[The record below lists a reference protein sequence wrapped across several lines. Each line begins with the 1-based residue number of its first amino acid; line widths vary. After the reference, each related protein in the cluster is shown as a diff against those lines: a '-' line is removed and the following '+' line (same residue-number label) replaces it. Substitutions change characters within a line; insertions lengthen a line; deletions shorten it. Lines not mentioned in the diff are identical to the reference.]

1 MLLHV
6 PNVLN
11 PDELKALRQLLAQ
24 AEWTDGKVTAGTQSA
39 QVKRNIQLPETSA
52 DAEAARLIVLKALN
66 RNALFFS
73 AALPKKIY
81 PPLFNQYREGMDFG
95 AHIDNAVRTHA
106 ISGVNVRTDI
116 SCTLFIAN
124 PEDYEG
130 GELVVEDTYGHQMV
144 KLPAGDMVLYPGT
157 SLHHVR
163 PVTKGA
169 RLASFFWIQSM
180 IREDN
185 QRALLFDMDA
195 AIVTLRQ
202 QVGDNHPA
210 VVRLTGN
217 YHNLIR
223 MWADT

>member
-1 MLLHV
+1 MLLRV
-6 PNVLN
+6 PQVLN
-11 PDELKALRQLLAQ
+11 ADELKQMQSLMAA
-24 AEWTDGKVTAGTQSA
+24 AEWVDGKVTAGTQSA
-39 QVKRNIQLPETSA
+39 QVKRNIQLPESSPE
-52 DAEAARLIVLKALN
+52 AEAARQIVLTALS

-81 PPLFNQYREGMDFG
+81 PPLFNQYRDGMDFG

-106 ISGVNVRTDI
+106 ITGLHVRTDI
-116 SCTLFIAN
+116 SCTLFLAD
-124 PEDYEG
+124 PDSYDG
-130 GELVVEDTYGHQMV
+130 GELVVEDTYGQQMV

-163 PVTKGA
+163 PVTSGA
-169 RLASFFWIQSM
+169 RLASFFWLQSM
-180 IREDN
+180 IRDDA
-185 QRALLFDMDA
+185 QRTLLFDMDA

-202 QVGDNHPA
+202 QVGDNAA
-210 VVRLTGN
+210 VIRLTGN

>member
-1 MLLHV
+1 MLLRV
-6 PNVLN
+6 PQVLN
-11 PDELKALRQLLAQ
+11 ADELKQMQSLMAA
-24 AEWTDGKVTAGTQSA
+24 AEWVDGKVTAGTQSA
-39 QVKRNIQLPETSA
+39 QVKRNIQLPESSPE
-52 DAEAARLIVLKALN
+52 AEAGRQIVLTALS

-81 PPLFNQYREGMDFG
+81 PPLFNQYRDGMDFG

-106 ISGVNVRTDI
+106 LTGLHVRTDI
-116 SCTLFIAN
+116 SCTLFLAD
-124 PEDYEG
+124 PDSYDG
-130 GELVVEDTYGHQMV
+130 GELVVEDTYGQQMV

-163 PVTKGA
+163 PVTSGA
-169 RLASFFWIQSM
+169 RLASFFWLQSM
-180 IREDN
+180 IRDDA
-185 QRALLFDMDA
+185 QRTLLFDMDA

-202 QVGDNHPA
+202 QVGDNAA
-210 VVRLTGN
+210 VIRLTGN

>member
-1 MLLHV
+1 MLLRV
-6 PNVLN
+6 PQVLN
-11 PDELKALRQLLAQ
+11 ADELSQLRELMSA
-24 AEWTDGKVTAGTQSA
+24 ADWTDGKVTAGTQSA
-39 QVKRNIQLPETSA
+39 QVKRNIQLPETSEYE
-52 DAEAARLIVLKALN
+52 DNARQIVLKALS

-106 ISGVNVRTDI
+106 VTGLHVRTDI
-116 SCTLFIAN
+116 SCTLFIAD
-124 PEDYEG
+124 PESYEG
-130 GELVVEDTYGHQMV
+130 GELVIEDTYGHQMV

-163 PVTKGA
+163 PVTEGA
-169 RLASFFWIQSM
+169 RLACFFWVQSM
-180 IREDN
+180 IREDA
-185 QRALLFDMDA
+185 QRTLLFDMDA
-195 AIVTLRQ
+195 AIATLREQ
-202 QVGDNHPA
+202 TGDTAA
-210 VVRLTGN
+210 VIRLTGN

>member
-6 PNVLN
+6 PQVLN
-11 PDELKALRQLLAQ
+11 LEELSQLQTLMVK
-24 AEWTDGKVTAGTQSA
+24 AEWTDGKVTAGTQSV
-39 QVKRNIQLPETSA
+39 QVKRNMQLPEASA
-52 DAEAARLIVLKALN
+52 DAEAARLIVLKALC

-81 PPLFNQYREGMDFG
+81 PPLFNQYREGMDFS

-106 ISGVNVRTDI
+106 ASGMHVRTDI
-116 SCTLFIAN
+116 SCTLFLAD
-124 PEDYEG
+124 PDSYEG

-157 SLHHVR
+157 SLHQVR
-163 PVTKGA
+163 PVTRGA
-169 RLASFFWIQSM
+169 RVASFFWLQSM
-180 IREDN
+180 VRDDA
-185 QRALLFDMDA
+185 QRTLLFDMDA
-195 AIVTLRQ
+195 SIATLRQ
-202 QVGDNHPA
+202 QIGDTAA
-210 VVRLTGN
+210 VIRLTGN

>member
-1 MLLHV
+1 MLLRI

-11 PDELKALRQLLAQ
+11 PEELAKLQDLMAKAN
-24 AEWTDGKVTAGTQSA
+24 WVDGKVTAGTQSA
-39 QVKRNIQLPETSA
+39 QVKRNMQLPEESEVAETS
-52 DAEAARLIVLKALN
+52 RKIVLQALS

-106 ISGVNVRTDI
+106 LTGNHVRTDI
-116 SCTLFIAN
+116 SSTLFISP
-124 PEDYEG
+124 PESYEG
-130 GELVVEDTYGHQMV
+130 GELVIEDTYGVQSV

-163 PVTKGA
+163 PVSKGA
-169 RLASFFWIQSM
+169 RIACFFWTQSM
-180 IREDN
+180 IRDDG
-185 QRALLFDMDA
+185 QRTLLFDMDA
-195 AIVTLRQ
+195 AISSLRQ
-202 QVGDNHPA
+202 EHGDSAA
-210 VVRLTGN
+210 VIRLTGN

>member
-11 PDELKALRQLLAQ
+11 ADELAQLRQLMSKAD
-24 AEWTDGKVTAGTQSA
+24 WTDGKVTAGTQSA
-39 QVKRNIQLPETSA
+39 KVKRNIQLPETTA

-81 PPLFNQYREGMDFG
+81 PPLFNQYRDGMDFG

-106 ISGVNVRTDI
+106 ISGVHVRTDI
-116 SCTLFIAN
+116 SCTLFIAD
-124 PEDYEG
+124 PESYEG

-163 PVTKGA
+163 PVIKGA
-169 RLASFFWIQSM
+169 RLASFFWVQSM
-180 IREDN
+180 IRDDA
-185 QRALLFDMDA
+185 QRTLLFDMDA

-202 QVGDNHPA
+202 QVGDNAA
-210 VVRLTGN
+210 VIRLTGN
-217 YHNLIR
+217 YHNLVR

>member
-11 PDELKALRQLLAQ
+11 ADELAQLRQLMSKAD
-24 AEWTDGKVTAGTQSA
+24 WTDGKVTAGTQSA
-39 QVKRNIQLPETSA
+39 KVKRNIQLPETTA

-81 PPLFNQYREGMDFG
+81 PPLFNQYRDGMDFG

-106 ISGVNVRTDI
+106 ISGVHVRTDI
-116 SCTLFIAN
+116 SCTLFIAD
-124 PEDYEG
+124 PESYEG

-169 RLASFFWIQSM
+169 RLASFFWVQSM
-180 IREDN
+180 IRDDA
-185 QRALLFDMDA
+185 QRTLLFDMDA

-202 QVGDNHPA
+202 QVGDNAA
-210 VVRLTGN
+210 VIRLTGN
-217 YHNLIR
+217 YHNLVR

>member
-1 MLLHV
+1 MLLHI
-6 PNVLN
+6 PEVLN
-11 PDELKALRQLLAQ
+11 ADELSKMRELMAH

-39 QVKRNIQLPETSA
+39 QVKRNIQLPETSE
-52 DAEAARLIVLKALN
+52 DAEAARQIVLRALS
-66 RNALFFS
+66 RNGLFFS

-106 ISGVNVRTDI
+106 ISGMHVRTDI
-116 SCTLFIAN
+116 SCTLFIAD
-124 PEDYEG
+124 PEDYDG

-163 PVTKGA
+163 PVTRGA
-169 RLASFFWIQSM
+169 RLASFFWVQSM
-180 IREDN
+180 IREDV
-185 QRALLFDMDA
+185 QRTLLFDMDA
-195 AIVTLRQ
+195 SIASLRQ
-202 QVGDNHPA
+202 QTGDSDA
-210 VVRLTGN
+210 VIRMTGI

>member
-1 MLLHV
+1 MLLRV
-6 PNVLN
+6 PQVLN
-11 PDELKALRQLLAQ
+11 ADELKQMQSLMAA
-24 AEWTDGKVTAGTQSA
+24 AEWVDGKVTAGTQSA
-39 QVKRNIQLPETSA
+39 QVKRNIQLPESSPE
-52 DAEAARLIVLKALN
+52 AEAARQIVLTALS

-81 PPLFNQYREGMDFG
+81 PPLFNQYRDGMDFG

-106 ISGVNVRTDI
+106 LTGLHVRTDI
-116 SCTLFIAN
+116 SCTLFLAD
-124 PEDYEG
+124 PDSYDG
-130 GELVVEDTYGHQMV
+130 GELVVEDTYGQQMV

-163 PVTKGA
+163 PVTRGA
-169 RLASFFWIQSM
+169 RLASFFWLQSM
-180 IREDN
+180 IRDDA
-185 QRALLFDMDA
+185 QRTLLFDMDA

-202 QVGDNHPA
+202 QVGDNAA
-210 VVRLTGN
+210 VIRLTGN

>member
-6 PNVLN
+6 PKVLN
-11 PDELKALRQLLAQ
+11 PEELNQLRQLLAQ
-24 AEWTDGKVTAGTQSA
+24 ADWTDGKVTAGTQSA
-39 QVKRNIQLPETSA
+39 QVKRNIQLPETSTN
-52 DAEAARLIVLKALN
+52 AEAARLIVLKALN

-106 ISGVNVRTDI
+106 ISGVHVRTDI
-116 SCTLFIAN
+116 SCTLFLAD
-124 PEDYEG
+124 PESYDG
-130 GELVVEDTYGHQMV
+130 GELVIEDTYGHQMV

-163 PVTKGA
+163 PVTQGA
-169 RLASFFWIQSM
+169 RLASFFWVQSM
-180 IREDN
+180 IRDDA
-185 QRALLFDMDA
+185 QRTLLFDMDA
-195 AIVTLRQ
+195 AIATLRQ
-202 QVGDNHPA
+202 QYGDSAA
-210 VVRLTGN
+210 VIRLTGN

>member
-6 PNVLN
+6 PEVLTT
-11 PDELKALRQLLAQ
+11 DELGQLRLLLSTAD
-24 AEWTDGKVTAGTQSA
+24 WTDGKVTAGTQSA
-39 QVKRNIQLPETSA
+39 QVKRNLQLPETSEY
-52 DAEAARLIVLKALN
+52 AEEARQIVLKALS

-106 ISGVNVRTDI
+106 ISGMHVRTDI
-116 SCTLFIAN
+116 SCTLFIAD
-124 PEDYEG
+124 PESYDG
-130 GELVVEDTYGHQMV
+130 GELVIEDTYGHQMV
-144 KLPAGDMVLYPGT
+144 KLAAGDMVLYPGT

-163 PVTKGA
+163 PVTSGTRVA
-169 RLASFFWIQSM
+169 CFFWVQSM
-180 IREDN
+180 IREDG
-185 QRALLFDMDA
+185 QRTLLFDMDA
-195 AIVTLRQ
+195 AIATLRQ
-202 QVGDNHPA
+202 QHGDSAA
-210 VVRLTGN
+210 VIRLTGN

>member
-1 MLLHV
+1 MLLHI
-6 PNVLN
+6 PQVLN
-11 PDELKALRQLLAQ
+11 SAELLELRKLLSA
-24 AEWTDGKVTAGTQSA
+24 ANWADGKVTAGTQSE

-52 DAEAARLIVLKALN
+52 EAEQARQIVLKALS

-106 ISGVNVRTDI
+106 ISGMHVRTDI
-116 SCTLFIAN
+116 SCTLFIAD
-124 PEDYEG
+124 PESYEG
-130 GELVVEDTYGHQMV
+130 GELVIEDTYGHQMV

-163 PVTKGA
+163 PVTQGA

-180 IREDN
+180 IREDA
-185 QRALLFDMDA
+185 QRTLLFDMDA
-195 AIVTLRQ
+195 AIATLRE
-202 QVGDNHPA
+202 QVGDNAA
-210 VVRLTGN
+210 VIRLTGN

>member
-1 MLLHV
+1 MLLHI
-6 PNVLN
+6 PNVLKT
-11 PDELKALRQLLAQ
+11 DELEQLRQLLAQ
-24 AEWTDGKVTAGTQSA
+24 AEWTDGKVTAGTQSE
-39 QVKRNIQLPETSA
+39 QVKRNIQLPETTV
-52 DAEAARLIVLKALN
+52 DAEAARLIVLKALH
-66 RNALFFS
+66 RHPLFFS

-81 PPLFNQYREGMDFG
+81 PPLFNQYKAGMDFG
-95 AHIDNAVRTHA
+95 AHVDNAVRTHA

-116 SCTLFIAN
+116 SCTLFLSD
-124 PEDYEG
+124 PESYEG

-163 PVTKGA
+163 PVTEGT
-169 RLASFFWIQSM
+169 RLASFFWVQSM
-180 IREDN
+180 VRDDA
-185 QRALLFDMDA
+185 QRTLLFDMDA

-202 QVGDNHPA
+202 QIGDTAA
-210 VVRLTGN
+210 VIRLTGN

>member
-1 MLLHV
+1 MLLHI
-6 PNVLN
+6 PQVLN
-11 PDELKALRQLLAQ
+11 TDELAQLRQLLTQ
-24 AEWTDGKVTAGTQSA
+24 ADWTDGKVTAGTQSA
-39 QVKRNIQLPETSA
+39 QVKRNIQLPETTS

-73 AALPKKIY
+73 ASLPKKIY
-81 PPLFNQYREGMDFG
+81 PPLFNQYRDGMDFG

-106 ISGVNVRTDI
+106 ISGTHVRTDI
-116 SCTLFIAN
+116 SCTLFIAGAD
-124 PEDYEG
+124 EYDG

-163 PVTKGA
+163 PVTRGA
-169 RLASFFWIQSM
+169 RLASFFWVQSM
-180 IREDN
+180 IREDA
-185 QRALLFDMDA
+185 QRTLLFDMDA

-202 QVGDNHPA
+202 QIGDNAA
-210 VVRLTGN
+210 VIRLTGN

>member
-11 PDELKALRQLLAQ
+11 ENELTQVQQLMAKS
-24 AEWTDGKVTAGTQSA
+24 EWIDGKVTAGTQSA
-39 QVKRNIQLPETSA
+39 QVKRNLQLPEASEN
-52 DAEAARLIVLKALN
+52 AELARQIVLKALS

-81 PPLFNQYREGMDFG
+81 PPLFNQYRPGMDFG
-95 AHIDNAVRTHA
+95 AHVDNAVRTHA
-106 ISGVNVRTDI
+106 LSGVHVRTDI
-116 SCTLFIAN
+116 SCTLFLAD
-124 PEDYEG
+124 PARYDG
-130 GELVVEDTYGHQMV
+130 GELVIEDTYGHQMV

-163 PVTKGA
+163 PVTKGE
-169 RLASFFWIQSM
+169 RVASFFWIQSM
-180 IREDN
+180 IRDDA
-185 QRALLFDMDA
+185 QRTLLFDMDA
-195 AIVTLRQ
+195 AIASMRED
-202 QVGDNHPA
+202 VGDNAA
-210 VVRLTGN
+210 VIRLTGN

>member
-1 MLLHV
+1 MLLRV
-6 PNVLN
+6 PQVLN
-11 PDELKALRQLLAQ
+11 ADELKQMQSLMAA
-24 AEWTDGKVTAGTQSA
+24 AEWVDGKVTAGTQSA
-39 QVKRNIQLPETSA
+39 QVKRNIQLPESSPQ
-52 DAEAARLIVLKALN
+52 AEAARQIVLTALS

-81 PPLFNQYREGMDFG
+81 PPLFNQYRDGMDFG

-106 ISGVNVRTDI
+106 LTGLHVRTDI
-116 SCTLFIAN
+116 SCTLFLAD
-124 PEDYEG
+124 PDSYDG
-130 GELVVEDTYGHQMV
+130 GELVVEDTYGQQMV

-163 PVTKGA
+163 PVTRGA
-169 RLASFFWIQSM
+169 RLASFFWLQSM
-180 IREDN
+180 IRDDA
-185 QRALLFDMDA
+185 QRTLLFDMDA

-202 QVGDNHPA
+202 QVGDNAA
-210 VVRLTGN
+210 VIRLTGN

>member
-6 PNVLN
+6 PEVLTT
-11 PDELKALRQLLAQ
+11 DELGQLRLLLAT
-24 AEWTDGKVTAGTQSA
+24 ADWTDGKVTAGTQSA
-39 QVKRNIQLPETSA
+39 QVKRNLQLPETSEY
-52 DAEAARLIVLKALN
+52 AEEARQIALRALS

-106 ISGVNVRTDI
+106 ISGMHVRTDI
-116 SCTLFIAN
+116 SCTLFIAD
-124 PEDYEG
+124 PESYEG
-130 GELVVEDTYGHQMV
+130 GELVIEDTYGHQMV
-144 KLPAGDMVLYPGT
+144 KLAAGDMVLYPGT

-163 PVTKGA
+163 PVTSGA
-169 RLASFFWIQSM
+169 RMACFFWVQSM
-180 IREDN
+180 IRDDA
-185 QRALLFDMDA
+185 QRTLLFDMDA
-195 AIVTLRQ
+195 AIATLRQ
-202 QVGDNHPA
+202 QHGDSTA
-210 VVRLTGN
+210 VIRLTGN

>member
-1 MLLHV
+1 MLLRV
-6 PNVLN
+6 PQVLN
-11 PDELKALRQLLAQ
+11 ADELKQMQSLMAA
-24 AEWTDGKVTAGTQSA
+24 AEWVDGKVTAGTQSA
-39 QVKRNIQLPETSA
+39 QVKRNIQLPESSPQ
-52 DAEAARLIVLKALN
+52 AEAARQIVLTALS

-81 PPLFNQYREGMDFG
+81 PPLFNQYRDGMDFG

-106 ISGVNVRTDI
+106 LTGLHVRTDI
-116 SCTLFIAN
+116 SCTLFLAD
-124 PEDYEG
+124 PDSYDG
-130 GELVVEDTYGHQMV
+130 GELVVEDTYGQQMV

-163 PVTKGA
+163 PVTSGA
-169 RLASFFWIQSM
+169 RLASFFWLQSM
-180 IREDN
+180 IRDDA
-185 QRALLFDMDA
+185 QRTLLFDMDA

-202 QVGDNHPA
+202 QVGDNAA
-210 VVRLTGN
+210 VIRLTGN

>member
-11 PDELKALRQLLAQ
+11 ADELSQLRKLLAQ
-24 AEWTDGKVTAGTQSA
+24 ADWKDGKVTAGTQSA
-39 QVKRNIQLPETSA
+39 QVKRNIQLPETTA

-81 PPLFNQYREGMDFG
+81 PPLFNQYRDGMDFG

-106 ISGVNVRTDI
+106 ISGVHVRTDI
-116 SCTLFIAN
+116 SCTLFITE
-124 PEDYEG
+124 PDSYDG

-169 RLASFFWIQSM
+169 RLACFFWVQSM
-180 IREDN
+180 IREDA
-185 QRALLFDMDA
+185 QRTLLFDMDA

-202 QVGDNHPA
+202 QVGDNAA
-210 VVRLTGN
+210 VIRLTGN
-217 YHNLIR
+217 YHNLVR

>member
-6 PNVLN
+6 PKILTS
-11 PDELKALRQLLAQ
+11 DELGQLRLLLSTAD
-24 AEWTDGKVTAGTQSA
+24 WTDGKVTAGTQSA
-39 QVKRNIQLPETSA
+39 QVKRNLQLPETS
-52 DAEAARLIVLKALN
+52 DYAEEARQIVLKALS

-106 ISGVNVRTDI
+106 ISGIHVRTDI
-116 SCTLFIAN
+116 SCTLFIAD
-124 PEDYEG
+124 PESYEG
-130 GELVVEDTYGHQMV
+130 GELVIEDTYGHQMV
-144 KLPAGDMVLYPGT
+144 KLAAGDMVLYPGT

-163 PVTKGA
+163 PVTSGA
-169 RLASFFWIQSM
+169 RLACFFWVQSM
-180 IREDN
+180 IREDG
-185 QRALLFDMDA
+185 QRTLLFDMDA
-195 AIVTLRQ
+195 AIATLRQ
-202 QVGDNHPA
+202 QHGDSAA
-210 VVRLTGN
+210 VIRLTGN

>member
-6 PNVLN
+6 PQVLTS
-11 PDELKALRQLLAQ
+11 DELGQLRLLLAT
-24 AEWTDGKVTAGTQSA
+24 ADWTDGKVTAGTQSA
-39 QVKRNIQLPETSA
+39 QVKRNLQLPETTEY
-52 DAEAARLIVLKALN
+52 AEEARQIVLKALS

-106 ISGVNVRTDI
+106 ISGMHVRTDI
-116 SCTLFIAN
+116 SCTLFIAD
-124 PEDYEG
+124 PESYEG
-130 GELVVEDTYGHQMV
+130 GELVIEDTYGHQMV
-144 KLPAGDMVLYPGT
+144 KLAAGDMVLYPGT

-163 PVTKGA
+163 PVTSGA
-169 RLASFFWIQSM
+169 RLACFFWVQSM
-180 IREDN
+180 IREDG
-185 QRALLFDMDA
+185 QRTLLFDMDA
-195 AIVTLRQ
+195 AIATLRQ
-202 QVGDNHPA
+202 QHGDSAA
-210 VVRLTGN
+210 VIRLTGN

>member
-1 MLLHV
+1 MLLRI

-11 PDELKALRQLLAQ
+11 PEELAKLQDLMAKAN
-24 AEWTDGKVTAGTQSA
+24 WVDGKVTAGTQSA
-39 QVKRNIQLPETSA
+39 QVKRNMQLPEESEFAETS
-52 DAEAARLIVLKALN
+52 RKIVLQALS

-106 ISGVNVRTDI
+106 LTGNHVRTDI
-116 SCTLFIAN
+116 SSTLFISP
-124 PEDYEG
+124 PESYEG
-130 GELVVEDTYGHQMV
+130 GELVIEDTYGVQSV

-163 PVTKGA
+163 PVSKGA
-169 RLASFFWIQSM
+169 RIACFFWTQSM
-180 IREDN
+180 IRDDG
-185 QRALLFDMDA
+185 QRTLLFDMDA
-195 AIVTLRQ
+195 AISTLRQ
-202 QVGDNHPA
+202 EHGDSAA
-210 VVRLTGN
+210 VIRLTGN